1 MRVIQGCSNP
11 QPEAAWQPLF
21 FNPPDWL
28 VGWLVHT
35 DSMSFRH
42 CRSSPLPGNTRAND
56 LSPPALYIA
65 VHRHTT
71 QCRKLARVALSSEF
85 APSIQPLPPLPL
97 LPISLASPD
106 FTHSHGRHFKYLTPQ
121 LLDDDDNID
130 KARTAEFSYSQTCFE
145 SIVGQFCHLSD
156 NSSVLQRVP
165 FNCFRPLLI
174 IYPDVYDLLITI
186 SRHIFFTFL
195 SPFCGWLSLF

>member
-1 MRVIQGCSNP
+1 M
-11 QPEAAWQPLF
+11 ATPLF
-21 FNPPDWL
+21 SNPPDWL
-28 VGWLVHT
+28 VGPHRQHVVPTLSELPPSLVTHAP
-35 DSMSFRH
+35 MIFRH
-42 CRSSPLPGNTRAND
+42 QHS
-56 LSPPALYIA
+56 ALQYTDTQHS
-65 VHRHTT
+65 VENWLELHFRLNLRHPI
-71 QCRKLARVALSSEF
+71 K
-85 APSIQPLPPLPL
+85 PLPPLPL